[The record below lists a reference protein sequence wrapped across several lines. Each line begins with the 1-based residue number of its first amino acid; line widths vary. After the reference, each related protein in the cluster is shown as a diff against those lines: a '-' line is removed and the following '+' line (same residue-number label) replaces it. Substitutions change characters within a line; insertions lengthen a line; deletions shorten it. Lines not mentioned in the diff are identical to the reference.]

1 MSNANGGVG
10 SAYRAAL
17 VAAIVALLG
26 AGTVLA
32 LAGAARSDVPLAAL
46 GGGMAGLALLVAVAV
61 GWTDGLTALVLTL
74 PLPALTDT
82 PALRLTVAA
91 PATGLVV
98 LGWLLRKA
106 VYRERLL
113 PSELP
118 HLPLA
123 LTVAALALSALIGTS
138 FASGARELLNFAV
151 MMALLVVATDA
162 LGASRGRSESLV
174 SLLVLVG
181 GACGTL
187 AVLEAV
193 DLLPGRFPRWG
204 TPYHRAALGFG
215 QPNAL
220 AMFLAPLIPLA
231 VYRLEIAATPFARRA
246 AVAALAAMILGLT
259 ATFSRGSWLAVVAGT
274 LVLLPAGQIRWA
286 VRLWLATIATAV
298 LVDLISGG
306 MLRDTFQRTLADWV
320 LEQRAAL
327 MLAGVLM
334 FLAQPLAGV
343 GLGGY
348 ATELD
353 RFGAQIPQL
362 FDYLPTPHNALVQ
375 VAAEA
380 GLIGLIPFVWLLAH
394 VLVRAIRRARAAA
407 HDPAEAPTGL
417 ALRRA
422 LVWSAGTVIAVG
434 FSDWIFS
441 HGPGQVAVLILALC
455 LSASDGAFPPARTH
469 AADRA

>member
-1 MSNANGGVG
+1 MNPSLAAHRASLLAGTVG
-10 SAYRAAL
+10 
-17 VAAIVALLG
+17 LLG

-32 LAGAARSDVPLAAL
+32 LAGAARSDLPLAAAGFGL
-46 GGGMAGLALLVAVAV
+46 AGLALLVAVSV

-74 PLPALTDT
+74 PLPALYDT

-91 PATGLVV
+91 PATALVV
-98 LGWLLRKA
+98 LGWLLRKT
-106 VYRERLL
+106 VCRERVLTG
-113 PSELP
+113 ELA

-123 LTVAALALSALIGTS
+123 LTVLALGFSALIGTS
-138 FASGARELLNFAV
+138 FASGARELLNFGV
-151 MMALLVVATDA
+151 MVALLVAATDV
-162 LGASRGRSESLV
+162 LGASRERTESLV

-181 GACGTL
+181 GACGVL

-193 DLLPGRFPRWG
+193 DFLPGRFPRWG

-220 AMFLAPLIPLA
+220 GMVLAPLIPLA
-231 VYRLEIAATPFARRA
+231 VYRLEVAATPIARWA
-246 AVAALAAMILGLT
+246 AIAWVAAMVLGLS

-298 LVDLISGG
+298 VVDLISGG

-327 MLAGVLM
+327 ILAGVLM

-362 FDYLPTPHNALVQ
+362 FDYLPTPHNAFVQ

-380 GLIGLIPFVWLLAH
+380 GIIGLIPFLWFLGY
-394 VLVRAIRRARAAA
+394 VLVRAIRRARAAGRDEA
-407 HDPAEAPTGL
+407 TSPAER
-417 ALRRA
+417 ALRRSLA
-422 LVWSAGTVIAVG
+422 WSAGTVFAVG

-455 LSASDGAFPPARTH
+455 LSASAGAFPPARAH